1 MLAERIELTSVQQ
14 ATEVLDQI
22 GSNNSALMATRG
34 IFINVFVHQT
44 PGELARA
51 LKRVYNDIGAEVA
64 ISYEAYSEKQG
75 AITDLIAMGTLYQH
89 REAMRILENNTDL
102 LPVLQVIDNVIKSAP
117 EAT

>member
-1 MLAERIELTSVQQ
+1 MDAERIELISVHQ

-34 IFINVFVHQT
+34 IHINVLVRQT

-64 ISYEAYSEKQG
+64 ISYEAYSEEQG
-75 AITDLIAMGTLYQH
+75 AITDMVVMGTLYHH
-89 REAMRILENNTDL
+89 REAMRILENNSEL
-102 LPVLQVIDNVIKSAP
+102 VPILQAIDNIITISP
-117 EAT
+117 EAH

>member
-1 MLAERIELTSVQQ
+1 MDAERIELTSVHQ

-34 IFINVFVHQT
+34 IHINVLVRKT

-64 ISYEAYSEKQG
+64 ISYEAYSEEQG
-75 AITDLIAMGTLYQH
+75 AVTDMIVMGTLYHH
-89 REAMRILENNTDL
+89 REVMRILETNSEL
-102 LPVLQVIDNVIKSAP
+102 QPVLQAIDYVVKNAP
-117 EAT
+117 EVD